1 MTKKQLIDSFE
12 QVDEFCI
19 QVEDI
24 DETTFGSHHYDK
36 EEPKVGRYE
45 YICTK
50 DLDLFHTCNKTKNIS
65 IDCHAYHW
73 EIVKVHFDEDGYFD
87 GIVLIRCKECGKEFE
102 SKYTPASDNP
112 EVINKEEFE
121 GGSW

>member
-50 DLDLFHTCNKTKNIS
+50 DLDLFHTCDDGTLNGYDTIP
-65 IDCHAYHW
+65 

-87 GIVLIRCKECGKEFE
+87 GIVLNRCKECGKEFE